1 MEKEINPQTISIMN
15 KEHERYFRMF
25 GNVQS
30 VMDTNTSTWSSIP
43 IVSGFKN
50 ELDEVIQR
58 IDGIYGDNQDDSKAI
73 TRRKEQHRDNL
84 AIKVP
89 IVTSALF
96 VLGDLTNDEKLKDFN
111 RINKSAINTGRE
123 YDVVAKVTAV
133 LKICEDKLD
142 QLADFGISEAQITE
156 IETTLDDFK
165 HLIGEARNVRNT
177 VYANINE
184 ADQLIDAGNQLLR
197 NKVDKVMKVFELTH
211 SNFYE
216 LYTRARSIVN

>member
-1 MEKEINPQTISIMN
+1 
-15 KEHERYFRMF
+15 
-25 GNVQS
+25 
-30 VMDTNTSTWSSIP
+30 
-43 IVSGFKN
+43 
-50 ELDEVIQR
+50 
-58 IDGIYGDNQDDSKAI
+58 
-73 TRRKEQHRDNL
+73 
-84 AIKVP
+84 
-89 IVTSALF
+89 
-96 VLGDLTNDEKLKDFN
+96 
-111 RINKSAINTGRE
+111 
-123 YDVVAKVTAV
+123 VVAKVTAV

-142 QLADFGISEAQITE
+142 ELADFGISEAQITE

-211 SNFYE
+211 SNFYD